1 MLYLR
6 APASLVT
13 CEGTALLDS
22 PERVV
27 FLDSSE
33 RVVFID
39 SSERVVFLDSSE
51 RAIFLD
57 SPERVVFLDSSERLV
72 FLPKLVQGELEDSSV
87 DLLDI
92 LLFWLLF
99 GVYVVD
105 VMLITIDS
113 AVRAANSCEYLD
125 KTPVGCVK
133 HPEVF
138 ILIFLKPTVFLHFPP
153 IRNQVI
159 EDITGR

>member
-1 MLYLR
+1 MNSFKLYLR

-22 PERVV
+22 SEGVV
-27 FLDSSE
+27 FLDSS
-33 RVVFID
+33 
-39 SSERVVFLDSSE
+39 
-51 RAIFLD
+51 
-57 SPERVVFLDSSERLV
+57 ERVVFLDSSERLV

-92 LLFWLLF
+92 LLFWLFF
-99 GVYVVD
+99 GVDVVD
-105 VMLITIDS
+105 VVLITIDS

-133 HPEVF
+133 HPKVF
-138 ILIFLKPTVFLHFPP
+138 ILIFLKLTVFLHFTPRP
-153 IRNQVI
+153 RRTCQ
-159 EDITGR
+159 D